1 MIAKLILAVVVAVAV
16 GLVLVGLLGP
26 VLTTLKAP
34 VAVSVG
40 DFFVAYGWV
49 IGVLAGLWFF
59 FAGSGWVSRFRGTPP
74 VA

>member
-1 MIAKLILAVVVAVAV
+1 MIAKLILAVVVAVAT

-26 VLTTLKAP
+26 ILGSMHVP
-34 VAVSVG
+34 IAVTVG

-49 IGVLAGLWFF
+49 IGLLAGLWYF
-59 FAGSGWVSRFRGTPP
+59 FAGPAWSGWSRNTPP